1 MGRPVVLSNGQLFVG
16 LDESGLVHD
25 FYYPYVGLDN
35 LTNARSTQHKIG
47 VWAGSVTDGGSNGGG
62 QFHWT
67 NDGTW
72 QMTVTYRPHAMMSS
86 IHMHSD
92 TLGVSLDFQDF
103 VDSEYNAFVRHISVT
118 NDRDDERDIRIFMH
132 QVFQISRAGRA
143 DTAMYVPDDDYIL
156 DYKGRC
162 CLLIA
167 GKQSSVEGSDNGGID
182 SADKEASIISF
193 DQYSVG
199 NYAIE
204 GKAGT
209 YMDAEDGELSG
220 NAVEHGG
227 VDSVLRF
234 RNVTA
239 GKGSFLVDYWI
250 VAADSQTDAQ
260 VIHTYFKY
268 HPIKHR
274 LATSEQYWGE
284 WLAAGNAKAAS
295 IAIEDAKKTEIETS
309 LLVIKAH
316 CDARGSI
323 LASGD
328 SSIFNYGRDY
338 YCYCWPRDAA
348 YALWPL
354 IRLGHFDEAKRF
366 FEFARDT
373 MHRDGYLMHK
383 YQPDRAIGSTWHPLV
398 HGKAK
403 ELAIQEDETAIVIYL
418 IGEYYRRSKD
428 KALLLSF
435 YDSFISPCADFMTQ
449 YIDSSTGLPHAS
461 YDLWEQKF
469 QTTTYTVSTVIAGLD
484 TAAFLATEA
493 GHPDDAIRWQ
503 KVANNIRGS
512 LKALYHPDGYFRKGF
527 LLQDNGDLQYDDTL
541 DISNLYGPYMFS
553 GLAFDDEMIVSS
565 LEHVEKYL
573 LNTSPI
579 GGVIRFP
586 GDGYFLAKQQYGGNP
601 WIVCTL
607 WLAQLYIAG
616 GRIEEARGLI
626 SWSEQRALPSGVL
639 SEQFD
644 PENGFAIGV
653 TPLVWSH
660 AEYINTVLD
669 LHQKQ

>member
-16 LDESGLVHD
+16 LDERGLVHD

-35 LTNARSTQHKIG
+35 LTNARSSQHKIG
-47 VWAGSVTDGGSNGGG
+47 VWVDGDFLWVTDDNWSI
-62 QFHWT
+62 
-67 NDGTW
+67 D
-72 QMTVTYRPHAMMSS
+72 VTYQPHAMMSNVRMQS
-86 IHMHSD
+86 AK
-92 TLGVSLDFQDF
+92 LGVTLYFQDF
-103 VDSEYNAFVRHISVT
+103 VDSDYNAFIRHITIT
-118 NDRDDERDIRIFMH
+118 NDRDEEREIRLFMH

-167 GKQSSVEGSDNGGID
+167 GKQSAGVPAESS
-182 SADKEASIISF
+182 KSF

-209 YMDAEDGELSG
+209 FMDAEDGELSG

-234 RNVTA
+234 CNVTR
-239 GKGSFLVDYWI
+239 GKESFDVDYWI

-260 VIHTYFKY
+260 VVHTYLKY
-268 HPIKHR
+268 YPVADRVDKAQEYWKKWLEPGQDRIALMEESHR
-274 LATSEQYWGE
+274 KELEVSA
-284 WLAAGNAKAAS
+284 L
-295 IAIEDAKKTEIETS
+295 I
-309 LLVIKAH
+309 IKAH

-354 IRLGHFDEAKRF
+354 IRLGHYDEARRF

-373 MHRDGYLMHK
+373 MNRDGYLMHK

-398 HGKAK
+398 HGKNK
-403 ELAIQEDETAIVIYL
+403 ELAIQEDETAMVVYM
-418 IGEYYRRSKD
+418 IGEFYRRTQD
-428 KALLLSF
+428 KAFLSSF
-435 YDSFISPCADFMTQ
+435 YDTFVSPCADFMTHFV
-449 YIDSSTGLPHAS
+449 DKATGLPHAS

-469 QTTTYTVSTVIAGLD
+469 QTSTYTVSTVIAGLE
-484 TAAFLATEA
+484 TASYLAEQA
-493 GHPDDAIRWQ
+493 DHPDDALRWR
-503 KVANNIRGS
+503 KAADGFRTR
-512 LKALYHPDGYFRKGF
+512 LPALYHPDGYYRKGF
-527 LLQDNGDLQYDDTL
+527 LLQDDGSLQYDDTL
-541 DISNLYGPYMFS
+541 DISNLYGPFMFA
-553 GLAFDDEMIVSS
+553 GLPEDDETVAST
-565 LEHVEKYL
+565 LKHVEEKL

-586 GDGYFLAKQQYGGNP
+586 GDGYFLAKSQYAGNP

-607 WLAQLYIAG
+607 WLAQIYLAEGRTDDARQLIAWS
-616 GRIEEARGLI
+616 EARGL
-626 SWSEQRALPSGVL
+626 ASGSL

-644 PENGFAIGV
+644 PENGFVLGV

-660 AEYINTVLD
+660 AEFINTVLD
-669 LHQKQ
+669 LTHGKSAAQATDAGGHEGDEARKD